1 LGSVEQDYSSD
12 QRIVLNI
19 LSQTTHELVSDNKTV
34 MTTKIIN
41 DVEADTSFTNT
52 TIGEPFTTNMTSDNE
67 VTYRNGENSQIWD
80 LGKLSSE
87 EVIANIDKE
96 NKQISSSSFTSSQDG
111 SNSYQG
117 NTVATTGS
125 CQVILQKAN

>member
-1 LGSVEQDYSSD
+1 VEQGFNGD

-19 LSQTTHELVSDNKTV
+19 LSESKHEVVSDNKTV

-41 DVEADTSFTNT
+41 DLEADTSITNT
-52 TIGEPFTTNMTSDNE
+52 TVGEPFTTNTTNDNE

-80 LGKLSSE
+80 LRRLSGD
-87 EVIANIDKE
+87 EVIAHIDTD
-96 NKQISSSSFTSSQDG
+96 NKQISSSTFTSSQDG
-111 SNSYQG
+111 SNSYHG

-125 CQVILQKAN
+125 CKVILQKAD